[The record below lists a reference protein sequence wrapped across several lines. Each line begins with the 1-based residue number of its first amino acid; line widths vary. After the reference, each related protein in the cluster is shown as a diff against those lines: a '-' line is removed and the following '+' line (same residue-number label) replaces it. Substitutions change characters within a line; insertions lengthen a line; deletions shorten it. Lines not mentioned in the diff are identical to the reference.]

1 MAAKGP
7 REKIKMVSTGKR
19 KNGKPTGYY
28 YTTLKNKRNTPDK
41 LVRKK
46 YDPRAWNEATG
57 KYGKHVDFK
66 EGKIK

>member
-7 REKIKMVSTGKR
+7 REKIKMVSTGKQ
-19 KNGKPTGYY
+19 KNGKSTGYY

-41 LVRKK
+41 LIRKK
-46 YDPRAWNEATG
+46 YDPRAWNESTG
-57 KYGKHVDFK
+57 KCGMHVDFK